1 MKLEQFEKAKYL
13 LSEIAT
19 LEKKASQKGEY
30 TYVKIMVSTNN
41 TSFTEISSIVDVDIA
56 EGYKN
61 SILGDCNRQKESLGE
76 QIAKLQSQFDEL

>member
-1 MKLEQFEKAKYL
+1 MKLEQFEKAKAL

-30 TYVKIMVSTNN
+30 TSVKIMVSTNGS
-41 TSFTEISSIVDVDIA
+41 SFTEMSSIVGVDIA
-56 EGYKN
+56 EGYKKG
-61 SILGDCNRQKESLGE
+61 ILGDCNKQKESLGE

>member
-13 LSEIAT
+13 LSEIAI

-30 TYVKIMVSTNN
+30 TSVKVMVSTNG
-41 TSFTEISSIVDVDIA
+41 TSFTEISSILDVDVA

-61 SILGDCNRQKESLGE
+61 SILGDCNKQKESLGE